1 MGIVLV
7 VDDEFGVAD
16 LIDAILTDEGHRV
29 LTAANGRQGLEML
42 AKEPLDLVFLD
53 YMMPVM
59 DGSVMLRTVM
69 DSPKLQ
75 KIPVVMMSSMPE
87 ASVAERCSG
96 YVAFMRKPFRI
107 AEVINLALRHISTS
121 DGSVPNN

>member
-29 LTAANGRQGLEML
+29 VKAANGRQGLEAL
-42 AKEPLDLVFLD
+42 AKEKLDLVFLD

-59 DGSVMLRTVM
+59 DGSVMLRIIAE
-69 DSPKLQ
+69 SPDLRD
-75 KIPVVMMSSMPE
+75 IPVIMMSSMPE
-87 ASVAERCSG
+87 ANVAERCSG
-96 YVAFMRKPFRI
+96 YAAFMRKPFMI
-107 AEVINLALRHISTS
+107 TEVIDVATRLMPDLAGPHP
-121 DGSVPNN
+121 G